1 MFRNVITTT
10 KTENFFHL
18 QVIDLLE
25 KKTNLDEH
33 RFKKITYFWGM

>member
-18 QVIDLLE
+18 QVTDLL
-25 KKTNLDEH
+25 KK
-33 RFKKITYFWGM
+33 KKQI